1 MGEWTWRGFKLVQ
14 SLVERLPRSWAYA
27 LAVLGARLAWWFSP
41 LARPRLEYNL
51 KIACPELAN
60 DPRALRRLS
69 QLNFRN
75 HAKAYADLM
84 QLPRARVET
93 MRPRLKVKGWEYLEE
108 ARALGKGALA
118 VSCHMGS
125 YEVVAAIWSA
135 TLAPV
140 SFFAE
145 ELEPRALFEWYRDTR
160 ARLGISVLTLDHG
173 GIRKVLEALS
183 DQEMV
188 ITAIDR
194 DITGTGYL
202 MPFFG
207 RMAPIP
213 LGPAAIALRLGTP
226 LFPVCVYRLPDDTY
240 MAEGAP
246 LVYADWR
253 FSRRPG
259 ARDGGVAAP
268 NRGVHP
274 ASPRAVA
281 RPAPHLVGHP
291 MRNQLFPARGEVP
304 RPLQHFPACGEVPG
318 EAGRWGSWLRPL
330 WRAARATS
338 PLRGEELSRQE
349 PTLPRLR
356 GSARRSRAMGAL
368 RATSPLRGEE
378 LRT

>member
-14 SLVERLPRSWAYA
+14 SLIERLPRPWVYA
-27 LAVLGARLAWWFSP
+27 LAVVAARFAWWFSP

-51 KIACPELAN
+51 EIACPELEKN
-60 DPRALRRLS
+60 RRQLRRIS
-69 QLNFRN
+69 WLNFRD

-84 QLPRARVET
+84 QLPNARVEA
-93 MRPRLKVKGWEYLEE
+93 MRPRLKVQGWEYLEE
-108 ARALGKGALA
+108 ARAAGKGVLA

-173 GIRKVLEALS
+173 GIRKVLEALRE
-183 DQEMV
+183 QEMV

-194 DITGTGYL
+194 DITGTGHV

-207 RMAPIP
+207 KPAPIP

-246 LVYADWR
+246 LVYARSTGD
-253 FSRRPG
+253 
-259 ARDGGVAAP
+259 
-268 NRGVHP
+268 
-274 ASPRAVA
+274 PRADQV
-281 RPAPHLVGHP
+281 
-291 MRNQLFPARGEVP
+291 
-304 RPLQHFPACGEVPG
+304 
-318 EAGRWGSWLRPL
+318 
-330 WRAARATS
+330 RATEQL
-338 PLRGEELSRQE
+338 LRQIERFIQSHPEQWHVPHRIWPGG
-349 PTLPRLR
+349 P
-356 GSARRSRAMGAL
+356 
-368 RATSPLRGEE
+368 
-378 LRT
+378 